1 MVFLMEPSS
10 ASVISLKV
18 GNMCLNRFC
27 IEEDAA
33 FELSG
38 VYYLRESSDDMV
50 SEGIF
55 TNNILTLTLT
65 IVFMLVVIILGSI
78 FAKI

>member
-55 TNNILTLTLT
+55 TNNILTLT